1 MFRYISNR
9 VLQSSLLFL
18 LSLDKLFA
26 VIAGPTKKPNIA
38 ACQVLDFPFFSGG
51 VSKSGAE
58 SARLPSDLERG
69 SLTVDRGNGTGCGV
83 CYFSVFF
90 DKFKSNFKSIFD
102 V

>member
-18 LSLDKLFA
+18 LSQDKLFA

-38 ACQVLDFPFFSGG
+38 AWFAISRFFWRGPD
-51 VSKSGAE
+51 SGAE

-69 SLTVDRGNGTGCGV
+69 ASRLIVEMEPAAEFAT
-83 CYFSVFF
+83 FLFF
-90 DKFKSNFKSIFD
+90 R
-102 V
+102 